1 MGRWLDAICSL
12 LGLVHVSH
20 YEGHAPMMLEDLAT
34 RYAIDRDTDRLR
46 NLSRIE
52 QDAQEYRF
60 TIARQGSLYE
70 IDGRGVLARVLG
82 DLRNGI
88 GVGCIAY
95 RVHGAIAQLLVDTL
109 GQLASPWAESRRVG
123 LTGGVFQNRLL
134 VELADDRLARAGW
147 QALFHRRIPPND
159 SGIAAGQLRLLRP

>member
-20 YEGHAPMMLEDLAT
+20 YEGHAPMMLEDHAT
-34 RYAIDRDTDRLR
+34 RYAIDIGADRLR
-46 NLSRIE
+46 NLGRIE
-52 QDAQEYRF
+52 QEAQEYRF
-60 TIARQGSLYE
+60 TSARQRSLYE

-109 GQLASPWAESRRVG
+109 GHLDSPWAESRRVG

-134 VELADDRLARAGW
+134 VELADDRLARTGW

-159 SGIAAGQLRLLRP
+159 SAIAAGQLRLLGP